1 MVRHS
6 VFETQR
12 KAKIGLFAEPSKND
26 VWLTPKPR
34 LILSGGQS
42 SDMLQVL

>member
-12 KAKIGLFAEPSKND
+12 YAKIGLFAEPPKNY
-26 VWLTPKPR
+26 VWLMPEPR
-34 LILSGGQS
+34 LNLPGGQA
-42 SDMLQVL
+42 SDTLQVL